1 MMRRR
6 KNTLGRIA
14 EDLRAEASREQVSV
28 EDAITALGR
37 GSMLPLML
45 VISMIAASPA
55 SGIPGLSA
63 VSGVL
68 IAIIAAERMLNFD
81 EVQLPAALKHRRVQG
96 DTLHRALDS
105 VQPVIDWLD
114 RHTRDRLTPLFRRP
128 LIFLPQALCLLTG
141 LTMPFLEVIPFSASI
156 AASGVFLLT
165 LSLLTRDGLF
175 FLLAM
180 IPYAGFALLIGGGV
194 LA

>member
-1 MMRRR
+1 MRNRED
-6 KNTLGRIA
+6 TLGWIA
-14 EDLRAEASREQVSV
+14 DRLRAAASGEQVSV
-28 EDAITALGR
+28 EDVIAALGR

-45 VISMIAASPA
+45 VISLIAASPA

-63 VSGVL
+63 VSGLL
-68 IAIIAAERMLNFD
+68 IAMIAAERMLNFD
-81 EVQLPAALKHRRVQG
+81 EVQLPAALKHRRLQAE
-96 DTLHRALDS
+96 TLRRALDR

-114 RHTRDRLTPLFRRP
+114 RHTGDRLTPLFHRP

-141 LTMPFLEVIPFSASI
+141 LAMPFLEVIPFSASI

-180 IPYAGFALLIGGGV
+180 IPYAGFVLLIV
-194 LA
+194 